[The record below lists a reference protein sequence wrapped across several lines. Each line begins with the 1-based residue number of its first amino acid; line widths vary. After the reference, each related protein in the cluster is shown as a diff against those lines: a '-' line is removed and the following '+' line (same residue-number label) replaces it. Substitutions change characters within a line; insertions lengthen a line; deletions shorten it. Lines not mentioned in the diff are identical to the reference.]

1 MAELEAISLLKHNNL
16 RLTDCRKEV
25 VEIFFSQQHAVS
37 QPELE
42 HKLGQ
47 YDRVTLYR
55 TLTTFLNKGIIHK
68 VLDDSGLTKYAL
80 CAGECNE
87 HQHDDEHVHF
97 KCIQC
102 ENTIC
107 IDTISVPVITLPAG
121 FTFLDANLLV
131 RGVCNVCSNTT
142 TQ

>member
-1 MAELEAISLLKHNNL
+1 MPDLEAISLLKHNNL

-25 VEIFFSQQHAVS
+25 IEIFFSRHHAVS

-42 HKLGQ
+42 HQLDR

-55 TLTTFLNKGIIHK
+55 TLSTFLNKGIIHR

-87 HQHDDEHVHF
+87 HRHEDEHVHF
-97 KCIQC
+97 KCIKC
-102 ENTIC
+102 DNTIC
-107 IDTISVPVITLPAG
+107 IDALSVPVITLPEG
-121 FTFLDANLLV
+121 FTYIDSNFLV
-131 RGVCNVCSNTT
+131 RGICKKCQVQRTN
-142 TQ
+142 